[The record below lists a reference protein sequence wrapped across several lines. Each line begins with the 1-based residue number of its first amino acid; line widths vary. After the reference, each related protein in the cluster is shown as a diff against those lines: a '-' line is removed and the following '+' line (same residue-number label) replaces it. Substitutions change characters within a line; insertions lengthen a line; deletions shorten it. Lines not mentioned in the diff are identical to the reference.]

1 MVVNLPASAPV
12 VVERP
17 EPVYLDRPTSTVDLP
32 LLRDALRAPEPAA
45 ASLRLVDLTAY
56 EQRATRG

>member
-1 MVVNLPASAPV
+1 
-12 VVERP
+12 
-17 EPVYLDRPTSTVDLP
+17 VDLP
-32 LLRDALRAPEPAA
+32 LLRDALREPEPAA